1 MEISKHLV
9 QFPCAA
15 RGKKKRFFFFPH
27 AQENWE
33 LSCEERKPKR
43 ISFWI
48 SPWAGAGGGSGL
60 MGGIDG
66 RRLLCGV
73 EGEDMAVPR
82 GQGMLTGH
90 ARHPA
95 E

>member
-1 MEISKHLV
+1 M
-9 QFPCAA
+9 
-15 RGKKKRFFFFPH
+15 
-27 AQENWE
+27 
-33 LSCEERKPKR
+33 
-43 ISFWI
+43 
-48 SPWAGAGGGSGL
+48 

-73 EGEDMAVPR
+73 GGEDMAVPR